1 MQNLYP
7 LILGIMDTLNDWND
21 KLNAFS
27 AEKLDNVWIGTALLG
42 ILIVVA
48 FFGVQ
53 SLNKK

>member
-1 MQNLYP
+1 MQNFYP

-21 KLNAFS
+21 KLNAL
-27 AEKLDNVWIGTALLG
+27 ATDKLDNVWVGTLILG

-53 SLNKK
+53 TLNKK

>member
-1 MQNLYP
+1 MQNFYP

-21 KLNAFS
+21 KLNAL
-27 AEKLDNVWIGTALLG
+27 AADKLDNVWVGTLILG

-53 SLNKK
+53 TLNKK

>member
-1 MQNLYP
+1 MQNYYP

-21 KLNAFS
+21 KLNSFS
-27 AEKLDNVWIGTALLG
+27 AEKLDNVWIGTAILG
-42 ILIVVA
+42 ILIIVA